1 MDVKVPDFAKGETDM
16 PGSNMRLKCKFCN
29 HEFSGSKSRVVAHLI
44 GDSTKCITTC
54 PTAPIDAQLWA
65 RRDRGAFLKR
75 KSGHIDLI
83 DSAEQMITNMQS
95 EPTSGEIDA
104 VNLSV
109 EVPNP
114 KDTFDEQTCTNSELR
129 LYFF

>member
-1 MDVKVPDFAKGETDM
+1 
-16 PGSNMRLKCKFCN
+16 MRLKCKFCN

-44 GDSTKCITTC
+44 GDSTKCITTS
-54 PTAPIDAQLWA
+54 PTAPIDAQVWA

-114 KDTFDEQTCTNSELR
+114 KDTSRCDEQTCAIQSSDCTSSDLTRTEAPIKLVKVCNC
-129 LYFF
+129 